1 MYLISFFVKCV
12 RLSNARQ
19 KSQENVALEAVE
31 IPFARRARIKWLI
44 KVRAEYFP
52 RARDEKKSG
61 NEE

>member
-31 IPFARRARIKWLI
+31 IPFARRARIKRV